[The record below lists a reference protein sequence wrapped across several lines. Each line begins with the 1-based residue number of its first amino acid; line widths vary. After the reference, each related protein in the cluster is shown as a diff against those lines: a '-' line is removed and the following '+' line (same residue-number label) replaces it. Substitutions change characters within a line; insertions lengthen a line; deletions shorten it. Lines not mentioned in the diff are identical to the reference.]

1 MVDGACSCP
10 VPPSGRACCATSEA
24 ALEVA
29 AVEEE
34 AELKPATLGAVAG
47 AAAGTPAEVPV
58 YLWNPLPAPVSATLR
73 LICFNHLPTDRLAVA
88 LNGHV
93 LTPAHI
99 DGALKDPEIHSPA
112 PQPPSVTP
120 FTLLKDVGKQS
131 LTRIDF
137 TVPADALRHGV
148 NIVSV
153 SVAGRGAFRTGS
165 YIQVEKTELHLR

>member
-1 MVDGACSCP
+1 M
-10 VPPSGRACCATSEA
+10 
-24 ALEVA
+24 
-29 AVEEE
+29 
-34 AELKPATLGAVAG
+34 
-47 AAAGTPAEVPV
+47 PV

-120 FTLLKDVGKQS
+120 FTLLKEVSKQS

-137 TVPADALRHGV
+137 TVPADALRHGA